1 MNEHLSVHG
10 QRLSLWPNFKSGPQ
24 SAQPWSP
31 HPVFGLTS
39 PVLAR
44 ILLCKVRENLYP
56 WYLITAL
63 YPNLY
68 YLSPWPVVSKNPPSY
83 DSPLSNF
90 PSTNPL
96 TLFLGCKFPT
106 CSLALLVF
114 RVELNLSYLLQQSWF
129 LAAPCDLWDFSFPT
143 RDWTQATA
151 VTAQNPNPEATTE
164 LSSIP
169 TVLNKSLPYSFSKH
183 QNKFFNNILQSEL

>member
-96 TLFLGCKFPT
+96 TLAVNSL
-106 CSLALLVF
+106 LALLP
-114 RVELNLSYLLQQSWF
+114 F
-129 LAAPCDLWDFSFPT
+129 LCL
-143 RDWTQATA
+143 
-151 VTAQNPNPEATTE
+151 E
-164 LSSIP
+164 LSSIFH
-169 TVLNKSLPYSFSKH
+169 TYCNSLDFWLRLVTCGISVSQPETEPRP
-183 QNKFFNNILQSEL
+183 Q